1 MQNVTYK
8 LHNQIHLQRRRKVS
22 NDDKLHDVKKKKKK
36 EEDQTDAGSHFAV
49 IDEKRERET
58 LIL

>member
-22 NDDKLHDVKKKKKK
+22 NDDKLHDVKK
-36 EEDQTDAGSHFAV
+36 EDQTENNAGSHFAV
-49 IDEKRERET
+49 IDENTRKGVFNP
-58 LIL
+58 IS

>member
-58 LIL
+58 